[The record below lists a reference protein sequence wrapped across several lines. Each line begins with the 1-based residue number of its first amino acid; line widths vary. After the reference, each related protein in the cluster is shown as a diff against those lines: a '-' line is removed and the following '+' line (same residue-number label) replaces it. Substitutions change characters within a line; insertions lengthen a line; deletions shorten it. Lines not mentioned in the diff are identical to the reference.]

1 MEAHRGPCERQE
13 RNRIAAKPLFFYIHY
28 MRFLL
33 LTIVFTAIAFAGTPV
48 KADSAIATTAS
59 KTIPA
64 PAPKDT
70 IVDTV
75 YVVPDDGIPWNREHF
90 DPERLVRH
98 ETFDPALKV
107 AYTYSV
113 SFMGG
118 TFGTFAQQSYMAHLA
133 YEFSPELHLY
143 ANMGLWMP
151 LYSNFRFGTPI
162 AKEDVRQGNVDVIIP
177 DVTLEYKPSSN
188 TTLRLMFINENDAFK
203 AYGPHRYLY
212 SGCPWRAS
220 YYCR

>member
-1 MEAHRGPCERQE
+1 
-13 RNRIAAKPLFFYIHY
+13 
-28 MRFLL
+28 MRLMPFLMML
-33 LTIVFTAIAFAGTPV
+33 LAAIAFAESPAKT
-48 KADSAIATTAS
+48 DSVIATTATKS
-59 KTIPA
+59 AVAAVSATA
-64 PAPKDT
+64 SVATKDT

-75 YVVPDDGIPWNREHF
+75 YVIPDDGIPRNREHF
-90 DPERLVRH
+90 DPDRLVRH

-118 TFGTFAQQSYMAHLA
+118 SFGTFAHQSYMAHLA

-143 ANMGLWMP
+143 ANVGLWMP

-162 AKEDVRQGNVDVIIP
+162 AKEDVRQGNVDVILP
-177 DVTLEYKPSSN
+177 DISLEYRPN
-188 TTLRLMFINENDAFK
+188 DNMTFRLMLVNENDAFK
-203 AYGPHRYLY
+203 AYGPYRHFYG
-212 SGCPWRAS
+212 GCPWRTP

>member
-1 MEAHRGPCERQE
+1 
-13 RNRIAAKPLFFYIHY
+13 
-28 MRFLL
+28 MRFWLPIIASSIL
-33 LTIVFTAIAFAGTPV
+33 AFAENPAKV
-48 KADSAIATTAS
+48 DSAIATTVQKDTVAKAS
-59 KTIPA
+59 ATVNA
-64 PAPKDT
+64 VPKDT

-75 YVVPDDGIPWNREHF
+75 YVIPDDGIPWNREHF

-113 SFMGG
+113 SFIGG

-143 ANMGLWMP
+143 ANVGLWMP

-162 AKEDVRQGNVDVIIP
+162 AKEDVRQGNVDVILP
-177 DVTLEYKPSSN
+177 DVTLEYKPNDNMSF
-188 TTLRLMFINENDAFK
+188 RVMFMNGNDAFK
-203 AYGPHRYLY
+203 AYGPRGYY
-212 SGCPWRAS
+212 GCPWRS
-220 YYCR
+220 PYYCR

>member
-1 MEAHRGPCERQE
+1 M
-13 RNRIAAKPLFFYIHY
+13 LFVA
-28 MRFLL
+28 M
-33 LTIVFTAIAFAGTPV
+33 IAFAESPAKG
-48 KADSAIATTAS
+48 DSAIATTVAKQTPTS
-59 KTIPA
+59 
-64 PAPKDT
+64 PKDT

-90 DPERLVRH
+90 DPDRLVRH

-118 TFGTFAQQSYMAHLA
+118 TFGSFAQQSYMAHLA
-133 YEFSPELHLY
+133 YEFTPELHLY
-143 ANMGLWMP
+143 ANVGLWMP

-162 AKEDVRQGNVDVIIP
+162 AKEDARQGNVGVVIP
-177 DVTLEYKPSSN
+177 DIALEYKPNDNMSF
-188 TTLRLMFINENDAFK
+188 RVMFVNENDAFK
-203 AYGPHRYLY
+203 AYGPYRYLY
-212 SGCPWRAS
+212 GGCPWRTP

>member
-1 MEAHRGPCERQE
+1 MTNEECG
-13 RNRIAAKPLFFYIHY
+13 IIYIPS

-33 LTIVFTAIAFAGTPV
+33 LTIVFVAFAFAENPI
-48 KADSAIATTAS
+48 KADSAIVSNTQKDSTLA
-59 KTIPA
+59 KK
-64 PAPKDT
+64 APKDT
-70 IVDTV
+70 IVDTI

-118 TFGTFAQQSYMAHLA
+118 TFGSFAQQSYMAHLA
-133 YEFSPELHLY
+133 YEFTPELHLY
-143 ANMGLWMP
+143 ANVGLWMP

-162 AKEDVRQGNVDVIIP
+162 AKEDVRQGNVDVVLP
-177 DVTLEYKPSSN
+177 DIALEYKPNDNMSF
-188 TTLRLMFINENDAFK
+188 RLMFVNERDAFK

-212 SGCPWRAS
+212 GGCPWRNP

>member
-1 MEAHRGPCERQE
+1 MTNEECG
-13 RNRIAAKPLFFYIHY
+13 IIYIPS

-33 LTIVFTAIAFAGTPV
+33 LTIVFVAFAFAENPI
-48 KADSAIATTAS
+48 KADSAIVSNTQKDSTLA
-59 KTIPA
+59 KK
-64 PAPKDT
+64 APKDT
-70 IVDTV
+70 IVDTI

-118 TFGTFAQQSYMAHLA
+118 TFGSFAQQSYMAHLA
-133 YEFSPELHLY
+133 YEFTPELHLY
-143 ANMGLWMP
+143 ANVGLWMP

-162 AKEDVRQGNVDVIIP
+162 AKEDVRQGNVDVVLP
-177 DVTLEYKPSSN
+177 DIALEYKPNDNMSF
-188 TTLRLMFINENDAFK
+188 RMMFVNERDAFK

-212 SGCPWRAS
+212 GGCPWRNP

>member
-1 MEAHRGPCERQE
+1 MTNEECG
-13 RNRIAAKPLFFYIHY
+13 IIYIPS

-33 LTIVFTAIAFAGTPV
+33 LTIVFVAFAFAETPI
-48 KADSAIATTAS
+48 KADSAIVSNTQKDSTLA
-59 KTIPA
+59 KN
-64 PAPKDT
+64 APKDT
-70 IVDTV
+70 IVDTI

-118 TFGTFAQQSYMAHLA
+118 TFGSFAQQSYMAHLA
-133 YEFSPELHLY
+133 YEFTPELHLY
-143 ANMGLWMP
+143 ANVGLWMP

-162 AKEDVRQGNVDVIIP
+162 AKEDVRQGNVDVVLP
-177 DVTLEYKPSSN
+177 DIALEYKPNDNMSF
-188 TTLRLMFINENDAFK
+188 RLMFVNERDAFK

-212 SGCPWRAS
+212 GGCPWRNP

>member
-1 MEAHRGPCERQE
+1 
-13 RNRIAAKPLFFYIHY
+13 
-28 MRFLL
+28 MRSLL
-33 LTIVFTAIAFAGTPV
+33 LTMVFVVFAFAASPV
-48 KADSAIATTAS
+48 KADPAIVSTAKKDS
-59 KTIPA
+59 TLAKN
-64 PAPKDT
+64 APKDT

-75 YVVPDDGIPWNREHF
+75 YIVPDDGIPWNREHF

-118 TFGTFAQQSYMAHLA
+118 TFGTFAHQSYMAHLA

-143 ANMGLWMP
+143 ANVGLWMP

-162 AKEDVRQGNVDVIIP
+162 AKEDVRQGNVDVVIP
-177 DVTLEYKPSSN
+177 DVTLEYKPN
-188 TTLRLMFINENDAFK
+188 NNMTFRLMLVNENDAFK
-203 AYGPHRYLY
+203 AYGPYRHFYG
-212 SGCPWRAS
+212 GCPWRTP

>member
-1 MEAHRGPCERQE
+1 
-13 RNRIAAKPLFFYIHY
+13 
-28 MRFLL
+28 MRFWLL
-33 LTIVFTAIAFAGTPV
+33 IIASSIFAFAESPA
-48 KADSAIATTAS
+48 KADSAIATAIQKDSVAAKSNAATTVAV
-59 KTIPA
+59 
-64 PAPKDT
+64 PKDT

-75 YVVPDDGIPWNREHF
+75 YIVPDDGIPWNREHF

-143 ANMGLWMP
+143 ANVGLWMP

-162 AKEDVRQGNVDVIIP
+162 AKEDVRQGNV
-177 DVTLEYKPSSN
+177 
-188 TTLRLMFINENDAFK
+188 RHF
-203 AYGPHRYLY
+203 YG
-212 SGCPWRAS
+212 GCPWRTP

>member
-1 MEAHRGPCERQE
+1 MRWM
-13 RNRIAAKPLFFYIHY
+13 FFVAC
-28 MRFLL
+28 MVA
-33 LTIVFTAIAFAGTPV
+33 TVAFAESPAKV
-48 KADSAIATTAS
+48 DSAIATTVQRDTVTAKATSAAS
-59 KTIPA
+59 ATATA
-64 PAPKDT
+64 PAANTTPKDT

-75 YVVPDDGIPWNREHF
+75 YVIPDDGIPWNREHF

-118 TFGTFAQQSYMAHLA
+118 SFGTFAQQSYMAHLA

-143 ANMGLWMP
+143 ANVGLWMP

-177 DVTLEYKPSSN
+177 DVTLEYKPNDNMSF
-188 TTLRLMFINENDAFK
+188 RLMFVNGNDAFK
-203 AYGPHRYLY
+203 AYGPYRHFYG
-212 SGCPWRAS
+212 GCPWS
-220 YYCR
+220 TPYYCR

>member
-1 MEAHRGPCERQE
+1 
-13 RNRIAAKPLFFYIHY
+13 
-28 MRFLL
+28 MRLMPFLMMIL
-33 LTIVFTAIAFAGTPV
+33 AVLAFAENPA
-48 KADSAIATTAS
+48 KADSAIATTVQKDSVAAKANS
-59 KTIPA
+59 STTVA
-64 PAPKDT
+64 APKDT
-70 IVDTV
+70 IIDTV

-118 TFGTFAQQSYMAHLA
+118 SFGTFAQQSYMAHLA

-143 ANMGLWMP
+143 ANVGLWMP

-162 AKEDVRQGNVDVIIP
+162 AKEDVRQGNVDVVIP
-177 DVTLEYKPSSN
+177 DITLEYKPNDNMSF
-188 TTLRLMFINENDAFK
+188 RLMFVNGNDAFK
-203 AYGPHRYLY
+203 AYGPHGYY
-212 SGCPWRAS
+212 YGCPWRTP